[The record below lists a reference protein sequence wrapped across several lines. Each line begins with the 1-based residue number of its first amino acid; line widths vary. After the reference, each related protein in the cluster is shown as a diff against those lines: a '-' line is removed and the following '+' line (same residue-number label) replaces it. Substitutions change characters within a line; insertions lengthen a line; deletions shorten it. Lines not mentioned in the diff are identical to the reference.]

1 MGNHEIRYLIQNM
14 LRGISTNP
22 LKGTIVTAVVQAE
35 AGIFVLEASLGYI
48 ARHTVSKKKAKT
60 KQKNKM

>member
-1 MGNHEIRYLIQNM
+1 M